1 MSNNIDT
8 IILVPVF
15 ILLAVIV
22 FKPIKSALNIDTFPS
37 CVLSVCV
44 SVLCVIG
51 MSRSMKGT
59 TGTILLPYAALGITM
74 ILLFLLLFI
83 VSIFKRCSRW
93 GKHSASDEYSKY
105 DKHQKLKPMKNRD
118 Q

>member
-1 MSNNIDT
+1 MSNNIET

-22 FKPIKSALNIDTFPS
+22 FKPIKSALNLDTFPS

>member
-1 MSNNIDT
+1 MSNNIET

-22 FKPIKSALNIDTFPS
+22 FKPIKSALNFDTFPS
-37 CVLSVCV
+37 GVLSVCV
-44 SVLCVIG
+44 SALCVIG

-59 TGTILLPYAALGITM
+59 TGVVLLPYAAMGIAI

-83 VSIFKRCSRW
+83 VSIIKRCSRW

-105 DKHQKLKPMKNRD
+105 DKHQKLKSMKNRD